1 MRPKTYQA
9 LQNLRGKAGKEY
21 GKLIQKLLAI
31 ALLETDVEALV
42 ERSIQGID
50 LDVRIAGQ
58 SYAFEVKTS
67 EGDDITLAP
76 KDLEGLERQRREGA
90 RAYIAMLPG
99 GRLGEWI
106 FAHYSPGELA
116 TGRKLS
122 SFQLRPYRNKELET
136 RVRTAFEAAVE
147 RHVATAANDG
157 QVGLDRVLEQYPAR
171 ALA

>member
-1 MRPKTYQA
+1 MRPKTHQA
-9 LQNLRGKAGKEY
+9 LQNLRSKAGKEY

-50 LDVRIAGQ
+50 LDVRIAGRA
-58 SYAFEVKTS
+58 YAFEVKTS
-67 EGDDITLAP
+67 EGDDISLAR
-76 KDLEGLERQRREGA
+76 KDLDGLERQRREGA
-90 RAYIAMLPG
+90 QAYIAMLPG

-106 FAHYSPGELA
+106 FARYNPGELA

-122 SFQLRPYRNKELET
+122 SFQLRPYRDRELEQ
-136 RVRTAFEAAVE
+136 RVHSAFEAVVE
-147 RHVATAANDG
+147 QHVAVAASDG
-157 QVGLDRVLEQYPAR
+157 QSGLDRVLEQFPAR